1 MQKTD
6 GGYSPRSGK
15 RSEPSLRATGKLVVI
30 IALNRRAVYT
40 PSAPIITEP
49 ASGRWRRN
57 SHRLNQVSEFLQ
69 TRVHRSILTILEPSK
84 ACHCCVHILSILK
97 QGQRK
102 KLMSKQKQTTLSCL
116 DRGLSQFCPQQ
127 ARKKLT

>member
-15 RSEPSLRATGKLVVI
+15 RSEPSLRATGKLVAI

-57 SHRLNQVSEFLQ
+57 SHCLICCSYGLQYFLVILITEQ
-69 TRVHRSILTILEPSK
+69 HLKVLLQLVIHRAGVFSQGPKNCLKKSSLWMISLFSHHLKTSIDDPKHDPS
-84 ACHCCVHILSILK
+84 
-97 QGQRK
+97 
-102 KLMSKQKQTTLSCL
+102 
-116 DRGLSQFCPQQ
+116 
-127 ARKKLT
+127 